1 MTSTAFVASL
11 VLAVAIGY
19 PIRQFVG
26 ELPGIIT
33 LEAISLV
40 AAVGISL
47 LSRKSFDYGTL
58 TGRAE
63 VLVDASAAHV
73 GGAGASAMIADPDPV
88 R

>member
-1 MTSTAFVASL
+1 
-11 VLAVAIGY
+11 
-19 PIRQFVG
+19 
-26 ELPGIIT
+26 
-33 LEAISLV
+33 
-40 AAVGISL
+40 

-73 GGAGASAMIADPDPV
+73 GGAGASAKIADPDPV